1 MNNNNNNA
9 IIPYNTNNSL
19 VIQSNN
25 TQSNNNQSNNNQSL
39 VRHSTNQSSTNQTTR
54 VVWTDPQI
62 RLLINERFVWI
73 FFNLNLNYFIYYTYF
88 INNYLLIRRRRNF
101 EYWYLIPTRSRIGLY
116 NGIANTINS
125 TFGTNFT
132 GIQCQSKFDRLVHEY
147 NVRVIMQFFFV
158 FTFFY

>member
-9 IIPYNTNNSL
+9 LIPYNTNNSL

-62 RLLINERFVWI
+62 RLLINERFV
-73 FFNLNLNYFIYYTYF
+73 
-88 INNYLLIRRRRNF
+88 
-101 EYWYLIPTRSRIGLY
+101 
-116 NGIANTINS
+116 
-125 TFGTNFT
+125 
-132 GIQCQSKFDRLVHEY
+132 
-147 NVRVIMQFFFV
+147 
-158 FTFFY
+158 